1 MFDPTLEPILLDELI
16 SDRPIMAIGYWL
28 SDTVFDNT
36 YDCTSMAVN
45 SSASTD
51 VVLNKKSNT
60 NKRFKDI

>member
-1 MFDPTLEPILLDELI
+1 
-16 SDRPIMAIGYWL
+16 MAIGYWL

-36 YDCTSMAVN
+36 DDCTSMAVN